1 MRQVKRI
8 TVGHDLRI
16 GGEVALK
23 SAVVLANRCGAA
35 LRLVHVVEPLDAYQ
49 RISHPLTSPFTLE
62 EIAQKTGARLQALAA
77 SPELARLQVEY
88 EVRKGKP
95 FVELII
101 AARAWQTDLIVVGG
115 ASQKEEPFFGSTT
128 HPIVR
133 KSPVPVMVAKKS
145 LSAEAKTFLVA
156 TDFSACARE
165 AAEEALMIAECFRG
179 RVVFFHV
186 LDLHPSYT
194 TVYAHDLGVSLPIPP
209 ALPEEIEPD
218 WEAFLS
224 GLPLDKVDWEK
235 SAEEGQAAAA
245 IVDQAKHVNAD
256 MIVMGTHGRSAL
268 QHMLLGSVAEKV
280 VRAASCPVLTIR
292 PEAFRFELP

>member
-8 TVGHDLRI
+8 IVGHDLRI

-23 SAVVLANRCGAA
+23 SAAVLANRCGAA

-145 LSAEAKTFLVA
+145 LSAEAKTLLVA

-224 GLPLDKVDWEK
+224 GLPLNKVDWEK